1 MTQKNH
7 PYKILVL
14 SDLKGSTDST
24 LKSTVS
30 LAKMINGSIHLFH
43 VKKPTQ
49 IVERDNQLSAK
60 RSINEKYTAT
70 DNKIQNIIAPI
81 SKEYGVDIN
90 YNFAFG
96 NLKNEMSKYI
106 QELQP
111 DIIVLGKRKPKRIK
125 LLGDK
130 IADFILKEHKGVIL
144 IAGSEN
150 HIEPNQQVSLG
161 VLNSQNDSLNVAFAK
176 DLFANSQTPLKVFK
190 FVKNVTSP
198 NKTEVNLDTNTV
210 EYVFERN
217 DNTLNNLPNYL
228 SKNNINLLC
237 IDRGA
242 KQSKIKG
249 NLNKSELNDIISNNT
264 ISLLLSSN

>member
-14 SDLKGSTDST
+14 SDLKGTTDNT

-70 DNKIQNIIAPI
+70 DNKIQNIISPI
-81 SKEYGVDIN
+81 SKEFGIDIN
-90 YNFAFG
+90 YNFAFW
-96 NLKNEMSKYI
+96 NLKNEISKYI

-111 DIIVLGKRKPKRIK
+111 DVIVLGKRKPKKLK

-144 IAGSEN
+144 IAGNEN
-150 HIEPNQQVSLG
+150 HMEPNQQVSLG
-161 VLNSQNDSLNVAFAK
+161 VLNSQNNSLNLAFAEN
-176 DLFANSQTPLKVFK
+176 LFANSQTPLKVFK
-190 FVKNVTSP
+190 FVKNATSSK
-198 NKTEVNLDTNTV
+198 NSETISDANTV
-210 EYVFERN
+210 EYVFEHN

-228 SKNNINLLC
+228 SKN
-237 IDRGA
+237 
-242 KQSKIKG
+242 
-249 NLNKSELNDIISNNT
+249 
-264 ISLLLSSN
+264 